1 MRFIEAAIP
10 EGGAGFSLSNV
21 VQVRPRTWTVLI
33 PFFNERDY
41 ISDTLTCL
49 ARQTVGARVILIDN
63 GSSDGGASL
72 AVATCRQLRLPYE
85 LLFEPRKGK
94 VPALEAGLRRV
105 DTPYVATWDADT
117 RYPDNYLA
125 QAQAVLQRPGTA
137 VAGAYYAAPDASR
150 WRRIRTATHKRVMS
164 RLLLR
169 QCHTGGAGQAFRTDA
184 LRAAGGFSPRH
195 WNLVLEDHE
204 IIHRVMRHGAMRYA
218 RGLWCSPS
226 SRLRDRAPAKW
237 TVLEQL
243 CYHAAMPI
251 AGDWFFYRFL
261 GPRLAARRLTSESL
275 RERAQQ
281 AAEMGEAC
289 LA

>member
-10 EGGAGFSLSNV
+10 EGGAGFSLNNV

-41 ISDTLTCL
+41 ISETLACL
-49 ARQTVGARVILIDN
+49 ARQTIGARVILIDN
-63 GSSDGGASL
+63 GSTDGGA
-72 AVATCRQLRLPYE
+72 AVAIAACQRLHLPHE
-85 LLFEPRKGK
+85 LLFEARMGK
-94 VPALEAGLRRV
+94 VSALETGLRRV

-117 RYPDNYLA
+117 RYPDDYLA
-125 QAQAVLQRPGTA
+125 QAQAVLQRPDTV
-137 VAGAYYAAPDASR
+137 VAGAYYAAPEASR
-150 WRRIRTATHKRVMS
+150 WRRMRTATHKRVMS

-169 QCHTGGAGQAFRTDA
+169 QCHTGGAGQAFRTEA

-204 IIHRVMRHGAMRYA
+204 IIHRMMRHGAMRYA

-226 SRLRDRAPAKW
+226 SRLRNRAHAKW
-237 TVLEQL
+237 TVLEQF

-275 RERAQQ
+275 RECVAQD
-281 AAEMGEAC
+281 AEMGEAC
-289 LA
+289 RA

>member
-21 VQVRPRTWTVLI
+21 VQVRPRAWTVLI
-33 PFFNERDY
+33 PFYNERDF
-41 ISDTLTCL
+41 ISDTLACL

-63 GSSDGGASL
+63 GSTDGGASV
-72 AVATCRQLRLPYE
+72 AVATCRRLQLPYE

-94 VPALEAGLRRV
+94 VPALEAGLRHV

-117 RYPDNYLA
+117 LYPDNYLA
-125 QAQAVLQRPGTA
+125 QAQAVLRRPRTA
-137 VAGAYYAAPDASR
+137 VAGAYYAQPEASR
-150 WRRIRTATHKRVMS
+150 WRRLRTATHKRMMS

-204 IIHRVMRHGAMRYA
+204 IIHRVMRHGTMRYA

-237 TVLEQL
+237 TALEQL
-243 CYHAAMPI
+243 FYHVTMPI

-261 GPRLAARRLTSESL
+261 GPRLAARHLTSESL
-275 RERAQQ
+275 RERPLHT
-281 AAEMGEAC
+281 AEIGEAC

>member
-10 EGGAGFSLSNV
+10 EGGAGFSLGNV
-21 VQVRPRTWTVLI
+21 VQVRPRAWTVLI
-33 PFFNERDY
+33 PFYNEHDF
-41 ISDTLTCL
+41 IADTLACL

-63 GSSDGGASL
+63 GSTDGGASI
-72 AVATCRQLRLPYE
+72 AVATCRRLHLAYE

-94 VPALEAGLRRV
+94 VSALEAGLPRV

-117 RYPDNYLA
+117 LYPDDYLA

-150 WRRIRTATHKRVMS
+150 WRRLRTATHKRVMA

-169 QCHTGGAGQAFRTDA
+169 QCHTGGAGQAFRAEA
-184 LRAAGGFSPRH
+184 LRAAGGFSPSY

-204 IIHRVMRHGAMRYA
+204 IIHRVMRHGTMRYA
-218 RGLWCSPS
+218 ARLWCTPS
-226 SRLRDRAPAKW
+226 SRLRDRATAKW

-243 CYHAAMPI
+243 CYHVTMPF
-251 AGDWFFYRFL
+251 AGSWFFYRFL
-261 GPRLAARRLTSESL
+261 GPRLAARHLTSESL
-275 RERAQQ
+275 RERAEH
-281 AAEMGEAC
+281 AVEMGEAC